1 MKASEIESVLKWLP
15 MRDRKTA
22 ARLKSKDRPR
32 LTLYHLHALR
42 RQRDALRLAR
52 KIHLQHV
59 RDMYGPDAALEESY
73 KGRTTK

>member
-22 ARLKSKDRPR
+22 ARLENKDRPR

-42 RQRDALRLAR
+42 RQRDALRLER
-52 KIHLQHV
+52 KIHLQRVH
-59 RDMYGPDAALEESY
+59 DMYGPDAALEETY
-73 KGRTTK
+73 KHRTAK